1 MISFRKT
8 DRNAILLLIL
18 IVVVVVVTFPLLG
31 EREDA
36 STLPSQLR
44 SEVAKKRHSVTQK
57 PQYYAQKQDA
67 TGELFYFDPNT
78 ADSTQLL
85 RLGLRPWQVRNIY
98 KYRAKGGR
106 YRQKEDFAML
116 YGLTL
121 EQYRRLE
128 PYIRIKPEAMARDYF
143 NDNGNGNGNDN
154 DTRASSLRYGA
165 FSSYD
170 TAQAPT
176 IRPTGYDNKKNTVNV
191 PVPVPVKKLTQGEFV
206 DINTADTA
214 ELKRIPGIGSY
225 FARRIVE
232 LRQRRQA
239 FVSPEELLSIRNFP
253 ETALTYMTAS
263 QNFAKIHIN
272 QSSLQQ
278 LKAHP
283 LINYTQATD
292 ILRYR
297 RLNGNIRSV
306 NDISNLPSFTPE
318 QLARL
323 KPFLL
328 FE

>member
-44 SEVAKKRHSVTQK
+44 SGLAKNRHSVTQT
-57 PQYYAQKQDA
+57 QYYAQKQDA

-106 YRQKEDFAML
+106 YRQKEDFALL

-143 NDNGNGNGNDN
+143 NGNDNGNGN

-176 IRPTGYDNKKNTVNV
+176 IRPTGYDNGNVNV
-191 PVPVPVKKLTQGEFV
+191 PVKKITQGEFV
-206 DINTADTA
+206 DINTADTT

>member
-36 STLPSQLR
+36 SPQHSQFR
-44 SEVAKKRHSVTQK
+44 SELAKKAHQSVTQK
-57 PQYYAQKQDA
+57 QQYYAQKQDVV
-67 TGELFYFDPNT
+67 GELFCFDPNT

-85 RLGLRPWQVRNIY
+85 HLGLRPWQVRNIY

-128 PYIRIKPEAMARDYF
+128 PYIRIKPEVMARDYF
-143 NDNGNGNGNDN
+143 N

-176 IRPTGYDNKKNTVNV
+176 IRPTGYDNVNGNGNV
-191 PVPVPVKKLTQGEFV
+191 NKLTQGEFV

-239 FVSPEELLSIRNFP
+239 FVSPDELLSIRNFP

>member
-44 SEVAKKRHSVTQK
+44 SGLAKNRHSVTQK

-143 NDNGNGNGNDN
+143 ND
-154 DTRASSLRYGA
+154 TRASSLRYGA

-176 IRPTGYDNKKNTVNV
+176 IRPTGYDNVNV
-191 PVPVPVKKLTQGEFV
+191 NGFREAPEHQLERKNGNVKKLNQGEFV

>member
-44 SEVAKKRHSVTQK
+44 SGLAKNRHSVTQK
-57 PQYYAQKQDA
+57 QQYYAQKQDA

-106 YRQKEDFAML
+106 YRQKEDFALL

-128 PYIRIKPEAMARDYF
+128 PYIRIKPEAMARDVI
-143 NDNGNGNGNDN
+143 NGNVNGNGF
-154 DTRASSLRYGA
+154 RE
-165 FSSYD
+165 
-170 TAQAPT
+170 APT
-176 IRPTGYDNKKNTVNV
+176 IRPTGYDNKKNTV
-191 PVPVPVKKLTQGEFV
+191 KKLSQGEFV

-263 QNFAKIHIN
+263 QNFAKIRIN

>member
-57 PQYYAQKQDA
+57 QQYYAQKQDA

-128 PYIRIKPEAMARDYF
+128 PYIRIKPEAMARDVI
-143 NDNGNGNGNDN
+143 NGNGNVNGNDTHLWCY
-154 DTRASSLRYGA
+154 DTWQSH
-165 FSSYD
+165 YD
-170 TAQAPT
+170 TATPT
-176 IRPTGYDNKKNTVNV
+176 KTKRPTGY
-191 PVPVPVKKLTQGEFV
+191 E
-206 DINTADTA
+206 
-214 ELKRIPGIGSY
+214 
-225 FARRIVE
+225 
-232 LRQRRQA
+232 
-239 FVSPEELLSIRNFP
+239 
-253 ETALTYMTAS
+253 
-263 QNFAKIHIN
+263 
-272 QSSLQQ
+272 
-278 LKAHP
+278 
-283 LINYTQATD
+283 NY
-292 ILRYR
+292 
-297 RLNGNIRSV
+297 
-306 NDISNLPSFTPE
+306 
-318 QLARL
+318 
-323 KPFLL
+323 
-328 FE
+328 

>member
-44 SEVAKKRHSVTQK
+44 SGLAKKRHSVTQK
-57 PQYYAQKQDA
+57 QQYYAQKQDA

-143 NDNGNGNGNDN
+143 NDNDNGNGNGKFNGNDN
-154 DTRASSLRYGA
+154 GNGNGFRE
-165 FSSYD
+165 
-170 TAQAPT
+170 APT

-191 PVPVPVKKLTQGEFV
+191 PIPVPVKKLTQGEFV

>member
-44 SEVAKKRHSVTQK
+44 SGLAKKRHSVTQK

-128 PYIRIKPEAMARDYF
+128 PYIRIKPEAMARDVI
-143 NDNGNGNGNDN
+143 NGNVNGNGNENANGNAN
-154 DTRASSLRYGA
+154 GNGFRE
-165 FSSYD
+165 
-170 TAQAPT
+170 APT
-176 IRPTGYDNKKNTVNV
+176 IRPTGYDNKKN
-191 PVPVPVKKLTQGEFV
+191 PVKKLTQGEFV

-283 LINYTQATD
+283 LINYTQATE

>member
-44 SEVAKKRHSVTQK
+44 SGLAKKRHSVTQK

-143 NDNGNGNGNDN
+143 NGNGNGN

-176 IRPTGYDNKKNTVNV
+176 IRPTGYDNKKNTVN
-191 PVPVPVKKLTQGEFV
+191 KLTQGEFV

-239 FVSPEELLSIRNFP
+239 FVSPDELLSIRNFP

>member
-44 SEVAKKRHSVTQK
+44 SGLVKKAPQSFSPKQ
-57 PQYYAQKQDA
+57 QYYAQKQDA
-67 TGELFYFDPNT
+67 MGELFYFDPNT
-78 ADSTQLL
+78 ADSAQLL

-128 PYIRIKPEAMARDYF
+128 PYIRIKPEVMARDVI
-143 NDNGNGNGNDN
+143 NGNGF
-154 DTRASSLRYGA
+154 RE
-165 FSSYD
+165 
-170 TAQAPT
+170 APT
-176 IRPTGYDNKKNTVNV
+176 IRPTGYDNKKNPVNV
-191 PVPVPVKKLTQGEFV
+191 SVPVNKLTQGEFV

-318 QLARL
+318 QLAHL

>member
-44 SEVAKKRHSVTQK
+44 SGLAKKRHSVTQK

-143 NDNGNGNGNDN
+143 ND
-154 DTRASSLRYGA
+154 TRASSLRYGA

-191 PVPVPVKKLTQGEFV
+191 PVPVPVNKLTQGEFV

>member
-44 SEVAKKRHSVTQK
+44 SGLAKKRHSVTQK

-67 TGELFYFDPNT
+67 TDELFYFDPNT

-85 RLGLRPWQVRNIY
+85 RLGLRPWQVRNMY

-143 NDNGNGNGNDN
+143 NGNGNGNGN
-154 DTRASSLRYGA
+154 RLAH
-165 FSSYD
+165 
-170 TAQAPT
+170 
-176 IRPTGYDNKKNTVNV
+176 NKGVTKQVQQENVPVNVNV
-191 PVPVPVKKLTQGEFV
+191 PVNKLTQGEFV

>member
-36 STLPSQLR
+36 SPQHSQFR
-44 SEVAKKRHSVTQK
+44 SELAKKAPQSFSPKQ
-57 PQYYAQKQDA
+57 QYYAQKQDVV
-67 TGELFYFDPNT
+67 GEIFYFDPNT

-143 NDNGNGNGNDN
+143 NGNGNGN

-176 IRPTGYDNKKNTVNV
+176 IRPTGYDNKKN
-191 PVPVPVKKLTQGEFV
+191 PVKKLTQGECV

-239 FVSPEELLSIRNFP
+239 FVSPDELLSIRNFP

>member
-1 MISFRKT
+1 M
-8 DRNAILLLIL
+8 
-18 IVVVVVVTFPLLG
+18 VVVVTFPLLG

-44 SEVAKKRHSVTQK
+44 SGLAKKRHSVTQK
-57 PQYYAQKQDA
+57 QQYYAQKQDA

-143 NDNGNGNGNDN
+143 NGNGNVNGN
-154 DTRASSLRYGA
+154 DTRASSLRYRA

-176 IRPTGYDNKKNTVNV
+176 IRPTGYDNKNN
-191 PVPVPVKKLTQGEFV
+191 PVKKLTQGECV

-297 RLNGNIRSV
+297 RLNGNIRSA

>member
-44 SEVAKKRHSVTQK
+44 SGFTKKRHSVTQK
-57 PQYYAQKQDA
+57 QQYYAQKQDA

-128 PYIRIKPEAMARDYF
+128 PYIRIKPEVMARDYF
-143 NDNGNGNGNDN
+143 NGNGNGKFNGNDNGNGN
-154 DTRASSLRYGA
+154 RLAH
-165 FSSYD
+165 
-170 TAQAPT
+170 
-176 IRPTGYDNKKNTVNV
+176 NKGV
-191 PVPVPVKKLTQGEFV
+191 TQ
-206 DINTADTA
+206 
-214 ELKRIPGIGSY
+214 
-225 FARRIVE
+225 
-232 LRQRRQA
+232 
-239 FVSPEELLSIRNFP
+239 
-253 ETALTYMTAS
+253 
-263 QNFAKIHIN
+263 
-272 QSSLQQ
+272 
-278 LKAHP
+278 
-283 LINYTQATD
+283 
-292 ILRYR
+292 
-297 RLNGNIRSV
+297 
-306 NDISNLPSFTPE
+306 
-318 QLARL
+318 
-323 KPFLL
+323 
-328 FE
+328 

>member
-44 SEVAKKRHSVTQK
+44 SGLAKKRHSVTQK
-57 PQYYAQKQDA
+57 QQYYAQKQDA

-85 RLGLRPWQVRNIY
+85 RLGLRPWQVRNMY

-143 NDNGNGNGNDN
+143 NGNDNGNGNENANGNDN
-154 DTRASSLRYGA
+154 GNRLAH
-165 FSSYD
+165 
-170 TAQAPT
+170 
-176 IRPTGYDNKKNTVNV
+176 NKGVTKQVQQENV
-191 PVPVPVKKLTQGEFV
+191 PVNVNVPVKKLTQGECV

-239 FVSPEELLSIRNFP
+239 FVSPDELLSIRNFP

>member
-44 SEVAKKRHSVTQK
+44 SGLAKKHHSVTQK

-106 YRQKEDFAML
+106 YRQKEDFALL

-121 EQYRRLE
+121 EQYRCLE
-128 PYIRIKPEAMARDYF
+128 PYIRIKTEAMARDVINGNVNGNGKF
-143 NDNGNGNGNDN
+143 NGNDNGNGNENANGNGN
-154 DTRASSLRYGA
+154 GFLE
-165 FSSYD
+165 
-170 TAQAPT
+170 APT
-176 IRPTGYDNKKNTVNV
+176 IRPTGYDNKN
-191 PVPVPVKKLTQGEFV
+191 KLTQGEFV

-318 QLARL
+318 QIARL

>member
-31 EREDA
+31 EREDT

-44 SEVAKKRHSVTQK
+44 SGLAKKRHSVTQK

-143 NDNGNGNGNDN
+143 NDNDNGNGN
-154 DTRASSLRYGA
+154 RLAH
-165 FSSYD
+165 
-170 TAQAPT
+170 
-176 IRPTGYDNKKNTVNV
+176 NKGVTKQVQQETVPVPVNV
-191 PVPVPVKKLTQGEFV
+191 PVPVPVNKLTQGEFV

-328 FE
+328 FN

>member
-1 MISFRKT
+1 MKFSFRKS
-8 DRNAILLLIL
+8 DRNSILLLLL
-18 IVVVVVVTFPLLG
+18 IVVIVTVTFPLLS

-36 STLPSQLR
+36 SPQHSQFR
-44 SEVAKKRHSVTQK
+44 SELAKKAPQSFSPKQ
-57 PQYYAQKQDA
+57 QYYAQKQDA
-67 TGELFYFDPNT
+67 MGELFYFDPNT

-98 KYRAKGGR
+98 KYRANGGR

-128 PYIRIKPEAMARDYF
+128 PYIRIKPEVMARDVIKG
-143 NDNGNGNGNDN
+143 NDNGNGN
-154 DTRASSLRYGA
+154 RLAH
-165 FSSYD
+165 
-170 TAQAPT
+170 
-176 IRPTGYDNKKNTVNV
+176 NKGVTKQVQQEKV
-191 PVPVPVKKLTQGEFV
+191 PVPVPVNKLTQGEFV
-206 DINTADTA
+206 DINTADTT

-292 ILRYR
+292 ILRFR

-306 NDISNLPSFTPE
+306 NDISNLPSFSQE
-318 QLARL
+318 QLSRL
-323 KPFLL
+323 APFLL
-328 FE
+328 FD

>member
-44 SEVAKKRHSVTQK
+44 SGLAKKRHSVTQK
-57 PQYYAQKQDA
+57 QQYYAQKQDA

-85 RLGLRPWQVRNIY
+85 RLGLRPWQVRNMY

-143 NDNGNGNGNDN
+143 NGNDNGNGNENANGNDN
-154 DTRASSLRYGA
+154 GNRLAH
-165 FSSYD
+165 
-170 TAQAPT
+170 
-176 IRPTGYDNKKNTVNV
+176 NKGVTKQVQQENV
-191 PVPVPVKKLTQGEFV
+191 PVNVNVPVKKLTQGECV

>member
-44 SEVAKKRHSVTQK
+44 SVLAKKRHSVTQK

-143 NDNGNGNGNDN
+143 NDNDNGNGKFNGNDNGNGNGF
-154 DTRASSLRYGA
+154 RE
-165 FSSYD
+165 
-170 TAQAPT
+170 APT
-176 IRPTGYDNKKNTVNV
+176 IRPTGYDNVNGNGN
-191 PVPVPVKKLTQGEFV
+191 VKKLTQGEFV

>member
-44 SEVAKKRHSVTQK
+44 SGLAKKRHSVTQK
-57 PQYYAQKQDA
+57 QQYYAQKQDA

-143 NDNGNGNGNDN
+143 ND
-154 DTRASSLRYGA
+154 TRASSLRYGA

-176 IRPTGYDNKKNTVNV
+176 IRPTGYDNK
-191 PVPVPVKKLTQGEFV
+191 KKLTQGEFV

-323 KPFLL
+323 KPFLV
-328 FE
+328 F

>member
-1 MISFRKT
+1 MKFSFRKS
-8 DRNAILLLIL
+8 DRNSILLLLL
-18 IVVVVVVTFPLLG
+18 IVVIVTVTFPLLS

-36 STLPSQLR
+36 STLPSQFR
-44 SEVAKKRHSVTQK
+44 SELAKKAPQSFSPKQ
-57 PQYYAQKQDA
+57 QYYAQKQDVV
-67 TGELFYFDPNT
+67 GELFCFDPNT

-128 PYIRIKPEAMARDYF
+128 PYIRIKPEVMARDYF
-143 NDNGNGNGNDN
+143 NANGN
-154 DTRASSLRYGA
+154 RLAH
-165 FSSYD
+165 
-170 TAQAPT
+170 
-176 IRPTGYDNKKNTVNV
+176 NKGVTKQVQQEKV
-191 PVPVPVKKLTQGEFV
+191 PVPVNKLTQGEFI

-306 NDISNLPSFTPE
+306 NDISNLPSFSQE
-318 QLARL
+318 QLSRL
-323 KPFLL
+323 APFLL
-328 FE
+328 FN

>member
-44 SEVAKKRHSVTQK
+44 SGLAKKRHSVTQK

-85 RLGLRPWQVRNIY
+85 RLGLRPWQVRNMY

-128 PYIRIKPEAMARDYF
+128 PYIRIKPEVMARDVI
-143 NDNGNGNGNDN
+143 NGNGNDN
-154 DTRASSLRYGA
+154 GNRLAH
-165 FSSYD
+165 
-170 TAQAPT
+170 
-176 IRPTGYDNKKNTVNV
+176 NKGVTKQVQQEKV
-191 PVPVPVKKLTQGEFV
+191 PVPVPVNKLTQGEFV

-239 FVSPEELLSIRNFP
+239 FVSPDELLSIRNFP

>member
-36 STLPSQLR
+36 STLPPQLR
-44 SEVAKKRHSVTQK
+44 SGLAKNRHSVTQK

-128 PYIRIKPEAMARDYF
+128 PYIRIKPEAMARDFF
-143 NDNGNGNGNDN
+143 NDNGNGNGN
-154 DTRASSLRYGA
+154 RLAH
-165 FSSYD
+165 
-170 TAQAPT
+170 
-176 IRPTGYDNKKNTVNV
+176 NKGVTKQVQQETVPVPVNV
-191 PVPVPVKKLTQGEFV
+191 PVPVPVNKLTQGEFV

>member
-44 SEVAKKRHSVTQK
+44 SGLAKNRHSVTQK
-57 PQYYAQKQDA
+57 QQYYAQKQDA

-78 ADSTQLL
+78 ADSTMLL

-128 PYIRIKPEAMARDYF
+128 PYIRIKPEVMARDYF
-143 NDNGNGNGNDN
+143 NGNGNGNENANGNDN
-154 DTRASSLRYGA
+154 GNRLAH
-165 FSSYD
+165 
-170 TAQAPT
+170 
-176 IRPTGYDNKKNTVNV
+176 NKGVTKQVQQENV
-191 PVPVPVKKLTQGEFV
+191 PVNVNVPVKKLTQGEFV

>member
-143 NDNGNGNGNDN
+143 ND
-154 DTRASSLRYGA
+154 TRASSLRYGA

-176 IRPTGYDNKKNTVNV
+176 IRPTGYDNK
-191 PVPVPVKKLTQGEFV
+191 KKLTQGEFV

-318 QLARL
+318 QIARL

-328 FE
+328 YE

>member
-44 SEVAKKRHSVTQK
+44 SGLAKKRHSVTQK

-143 NDNGNGNGNDN
+143 NGNGNGNGNRLERKN

-176 IRPTGYDNKKNTVNV
+176 IRPTGYDNKKNTVN
-191 PVPVPVKKLTQGEFV
+191 KLTQGEFV
-206 DINTADTA
+206 DINTADTT

-328 FE
+328 FN

>member
-44 SEVAKKRHSVTQK
+44 SGLAKKRHSVTQK

-85 RLGLRPWQVRNIY
+85 CLGLRPWQVRNIY

-143 NDNGNGNGNDN
+143 NGN

-191 PVPVPVKKLTQGEFV
+191 PVKKLTQGECV

>member
-44 SEVAKKRHSVTQK
+44 SGLAKKRHSVTQK
-57 PQYYAQKQDA
+57 QQYYAQKQDA

-128 PYIRIKPEAMARDYF
+128 PYIRIKPEVMARDVI
-143 NDNGNGNGNDN
+143 NGNGN

-306 NDISNLPSFTPE
+306 NDISNLPSFSQE
-318 QLARL
+318 QLSRL
-323 KPFLL
+323 APFLL
-328 FE
+328 FD

>member
-1 MISFRKT
+1 
-8 DRNAILLLIL
+8 
-18 IVVVVVVTFPLLG
+18 
-31 EREDA
+31 
-36 STLPSQLR
+36 
-44 SEVAKKRHSVTQK
+44 
-57 PQYYAQKQDA
+57 
-67 TGELFYFDPNT
+67 
-78 ADSTQLL
+78 
-85 RLGLRPWQVRNIY
+85 
-98 KYRAKGGR
+98 
-106 YRQKEDFAML
+106 
-116 YGLTL
+116 
-121 EQYRRLE
+121 
-128 PYIRIKPEAMARDYF
+128 
-143 NDNGNGNGNDN
+143 
-154 DTRASSLRYGA
+154 
-165 FSSYD
+165 
-170 TAQAPT
+170 
-176 IRPTGYDNKKNTVNV
+176 
-191 PVPVPVKKLTQGEFV
+191 
-206 DINTADTA
+206 
-214 ELKRIPGIGSY
+214 
-225 FARRIVE
+225 VE